1 MTTLHDLQRA
11 LFPHARPVGTR
22 RIRAEA
28 GARDVGWVRV
38 LKARVPAFEALD
50 SADLAIIPGPALAV
64 VAPGP
69 TQIDELAVALAR
81 ARVPAVLL
89 VGGDTGR
96 DALRDLGSAVTDA
109 GLTALDL
116 GRADPVALER
126 RVIGFLVNRRAELD
140 RRAADLEAE
149 LARLALAGHGLD
161 VQAAAIGAFL
171 GRAVVIEGRR
181 GDALAVHAPAEDAA
195 AAAAVARH
203 LARPGSGVALR
214 VDIAAAPGDPGTGGR
229 LLLLGDEPDE
239 LDRIAADRVAPLL
252 ALELAR
258 DAAVRHARE
267 ETRRGDPLPTDGPP
281 WVVLLA
287 TQTAADG
294 PSGGPSDGPRG
305 GPSDG
310 PSDGPT
316 GAAGDLQVRERI
328 RTELALLEPARRL
341 TLRGSSESLEI
352 RLVAAAPSDDP
363 SGLAIADRVAR
374 FLGRTVAVSR
384 PFAEPGARAAAE
396 AAARATLE
404 AAGSQVDRPGVVRAS
419 RLPAYRMLGNLHN
432 LPDGLGQ
439 ARALLAPILV
449 GSPERQRDRLE
460 TLGAVVGSPS
470 LGVAAGR
477 VGVHRNTIAYR
488 VARLEELGDWDLAD
502 PDLRLAL
509 ALAVKLVLNAQPIGE
524 EPGLNRNRPA

>member
-22 RIRAEA
+22 RRRAEA

-50 SADLAIIPGPALAV
+50 SADLAIIPGPALAI

-89 VGGDTGR
+89 VEGDTGR
-96 DALRDLGSAVTDA
+96 DALKGLGSAVTAA

-116 GRADPVALER
+116 GRVDPVALER
-126 RVIGFLVNRRAELD
+126 SVIGFLVNRRAELD

-181 GDALAVHAPAEDAA
+181 GDALAVHAPAEDAT

-203 LARPGSGVALR
+203 LARPGSAAALR

-229 LLLLGDEPDE
+229 LLLLGDQPDE
-239 LDRIAADRVAPLL
+239 LDRIAADRVVPLL

-267 ETRRGDPLPTDGPP
+267 ETRRGDPLPADGPP

-294 PSGGPSDGPRG
+294 PS
-305 GPSDG
+305 
-310 PSDGPT
+310 DGPT
-316 GAAGDLQVRERI
+316 GAAGDLQARERI

-352 RLVAAAPSDDP
+352 RLVAAAPADDP
-363 SGLAIADRVAR
+363 AGLAIADRVAR

-404 AAGSQVDRPGVVRAS
+404 AAGSQVDRPSVVRAT
-419 RLPAYRMLGNLHN
+419 RLPAYRLLGNLHN

-477 VGVHRNTIAYR
+477 LGVHRNTIAYR
-488 VARLEELGDWDLAD
+488 VARLEELGEWDLAD

-509 ALAVKLVLNAQPIGE
+509 ALAVRLVLNAQPVGV
-524 EPGLNRNRPA
+524 EPGLNRNHPA